1 MGKLNAMVVKGLTRP
16 GRYSDGD
23 GLHLY
28 VRSAERRQWVLRYTA
43 PDGRRRDMGLGDFP
57 AVGLAE
63 ARLAAEAAR
72 KLLREGHD
80 PVAIRQAQKAESIAA
95 RTRTFRAAAEA
106 MIEARAKGWRNAKH
120 RAQWRST
127 LDRYA
132 FPELG
137 DKPVPAITTDDVLR
151 VLRPVWERAPET
163 ASRLRGRIE
172 AVLDA
177 AKAKGWRDGENPA
190 RWKGHLAHHLPKPRK
205 VKAVQHHPALPWQ
218 RVGAFMAALGEREG
232 LAALA
237 LRFAILTAA
246 RTGEVRGMRWREL
259 DLDARVWTVPGAR
272 MKAGRTHRVPLSD
285 EAAAVLA
292 EVAAITGRK
301 PDGLVF
307 TMDGRRPL
315 SDMTISAVIRRMNA
329 DAAGDD
335 SDAPP
340 LWADAEGR
348 AVVPHGFR
356 STFRVW
362 AGEARAEPRE
372 VVEAALAHT
381 IRDATEAAYARTDLL
396 ERRRPLMEAWG
407 AFCMKPSGGAVAD
420 MATERAKRRVRA

>member
-1 MGKLNAMVVKGLTRP
+1 MLKNVVVRRLTDP
-16 GRYSDGD
+16 GRHSDGRS

-28 VRSAERRQWVLRYTA
+28 VRAAARPDAEPRRSWVLRYRFA
-43 PDGRRRDMGLGDFP
+43 GRRPDMGLGDYP
-57 AVGLAE
+57 SVSLAE
-63 ARLAAEAAR
+63 ARRAATAARALIRAGQDPLAARRAAALAAGEARA
-72 KLLREGHD
+72 
-80 PVAIRQAQKAESIAA
+80 
-95 RTRTFRAAAEA
+95 RTFRAAAEA
-106 MIEARAKGWRNAKH
+106 LLADKERGWRNAKH

-137 DKPVPAITTDDVLR
+137 EKPVLAITTDDVLR

-177 AKAKGWRDGENPA
+177 ARAKGWRDGENPA

-205 VKAVQHHPALPWQ
+205 VKPVQHHPALPWQ
-218 RVGAFMAALGEREG
+218 RVGAFMAALGERDG
-232 LAALA
+232 MAALA

-285 EAAAVLA
+285 QAAAVLA

-307 TMDGRRPL
+307 TTDGRRRL

-329 DAAGDD
+329 DAADD
-335 SDAPP
+335 DADAPP
-340 LWADAEGR
+340 RWRDAEGR
-348 AVVPHGFR
+348 AIVPHGFR
-356 STFRVW
+356 STFRDW
-362 AGEARAEPRE
+362 AGETRAEPRE
-372 VVEAALAHT
+372 VVERCLAHT
-381 IRDATEAAYARTDLL
+381 IKDKTEAAYARGDLL
-396 ERRRPLMEAWG
+396 ERRRPLMNAWG
-407 AFCMKPSGGAVAD
+407 AFCTAPAAGKVKRLR
-420 MATERAKRRVRA
+420 ATG